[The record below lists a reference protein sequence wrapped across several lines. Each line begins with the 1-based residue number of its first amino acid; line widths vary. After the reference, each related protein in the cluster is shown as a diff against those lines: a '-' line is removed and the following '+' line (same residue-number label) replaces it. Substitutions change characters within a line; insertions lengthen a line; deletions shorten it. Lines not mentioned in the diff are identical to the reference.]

1 MIGCYIAGLPVEA
14 IKVLAGFTVRQGDY
28 FLGRSSAI
36 PPKRQQEMIFP
47 NVEFW
52 QVKFRTKQVQEHIAG
67 PNFLGLL
74 SSCR

>member
-52 QVKFRTKQVQEHIAG
+52 QVKFRT
-67 PNFLGLL
+67 NFLGLL
-74 SSCR
+74 YSYR